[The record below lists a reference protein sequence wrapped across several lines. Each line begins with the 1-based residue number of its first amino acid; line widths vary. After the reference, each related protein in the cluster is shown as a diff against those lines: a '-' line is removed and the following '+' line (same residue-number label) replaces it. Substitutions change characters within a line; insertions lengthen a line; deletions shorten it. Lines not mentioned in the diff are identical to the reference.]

1 MSWKTYFV
9 GFGKG
14 LAITVAFSLG
24 IAIVGAIHGNLEY
37 LNNNVT
43 YRLSFWILALT
54 LTSFMVTKY
63 KQPKWW
69 MVLSLFLSALV
80 FPFLFGAVEL
90 NKKKPIQ
97 RKAHSSRRR
106 K

>member
-1 MSWKTYFV
+1 MAWKRYLV
-9 GFGKG
+9 GFSKG
-14 LAITVAFSLG
+14 VGVTVAFSLG
-24 IAIVGAIHGNLEY
+24 VVCIGAVHKDLEY
-37 LNNNVT
+37 INNNFT
-43 YRLSFWILALT
+43 YRFSFWILALVI
-54 LTSFMVTKY
+54 TSFIITKH